1 MKERTVKELRELQ
14 DHYDEIERREDEEID
29 YTIPE
34 QKERK
39 FLVQRI
45 GEDYEDVS
53 LMTANE
59 LINYIDMQDIYSETF
74 EIYEVTNFGYVTP
87 IRYIG
92 WRPNCEISFA
102 NEEGEIVLTGYGT
115 DH

>member
-1 MKERTVKELRELQ
+1 M
-14 DHYDEIERREDEEID
+14 
-29 YTIPE
+29 
-34 QKERK
+34 KERK

-53 LMTANE
+53 LMTASE
-59 LINYIDMQDIYSETF
+59 LINYIDMQDCYSETF

-87 IRYIG
+87 IRYVG

-102 NEEGEIVLTGYGT
+102 TEDGEIVLTGYGT

>member
-1 MKERTVKELRELQ
+1 M
-14 DHYDEIERREDEEID
+14 
-29 YTIPE
+29 
-34 QKERK
+34 KERK

-45 GEDYEDVS
+45 GEDYEDAS
-53 LMTANE
+53 LMTASE
-59 LINYIDMQDIYSETF
+59 LINYIDMQDIVTETF

-87 IRYIG
+87 IHYVG

-102 NEEGEIVLTGYGT
+102 TEGGTIILTGYGT